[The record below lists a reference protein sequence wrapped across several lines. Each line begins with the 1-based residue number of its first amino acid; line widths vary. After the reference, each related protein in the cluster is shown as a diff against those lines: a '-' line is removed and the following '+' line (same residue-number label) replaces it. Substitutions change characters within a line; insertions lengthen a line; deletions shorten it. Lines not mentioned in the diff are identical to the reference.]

1 MRVGYIRVSTVEQN
15 TARQEVLMQELDVDK
30 VYIEKVSGKNVND
43 RLKLQEMLEFIR
55 EGDIVVV
62 ESISRLARN
71 TKDLL
76 EIVEKLKNKGVVFIS
91 KKENIDTD
99 TPSGQFVLTIFGA
112 VAQLERDY
120 ILQRQREGIAIAKQE
135 GKYKGRKPIEI
146 DQDKFKILYEKWKKE
161 DITATEFMSQ
171 IDLKPTTFYRK
182 VRQYEKV
189 FKNSICCSR

>member
-99 TPSGQFVLTIFGA
+99 TPSGQFMLTIFGA

-171 IDLKPTTFYRK
+171 INLKPTTFYRK

>member
-99 TPSGQFVLTIFGA
+99 TPSGQFMLTIFGA

-171 IDLKPTTFYRK
+171 INLKPTTFYRK
-182 VRQYEKV
+182 VRQYEKNV
-189 FKNSICCSR
+189 

>member
-43 RLKLQEMLEFIR
+43 RLKLREMLEFIR

-99 TPSGQFVLTIFGA
+99 TPSGQFMLTIFGA

-171 IDLKPTTFYRK
+171 INLKPTTFYRK

>member
-1 MRVGYIRVSTVEQN
+1 M
-15 TARQEVLMQELDVDK
+15 
-30 VYIEKVSGKNVND
+30 
-43 RLKLQEMLEFIR
+43 
-55 EGDIVVV
+55 
-62 ESISRLARN
+62 
-71 TKDLL
+71 
-76 EIVEKLKNKGVVFIS
+76 
-91 KKENIDTD
+91 
-99 TPSGQFVLTIFGA
+99 LTIFGA

>member
-99 TPSGQFVLTIFGA
+99 TPSGQFMLTIFGA

-135 GKYKGRKPIEI
+135 GKYKGRKPIEF
-146 DQDKFKILYEKWKKE
+146 DKDKFNILYERWKKE
-161 DITATEFMSQ
+161 DITATEFMKQ
-171 IDLKPTTFYRK
+171 INLKPTTFYRK
-182 VRQYEKV
+182 VRQYEK
-189 FKNSICCSR
+189 

>member
-1 MRVGYIRVSTVEQN
+1 VRVGYIRVSTVEQN

-99 TPSGQFVLTIFGA
+99 TPSGQFMLTIFGA

>member
-99 TPSGQFVLTIFGA
+99 TPSGQFMLTIFGA

-182 VRQYEKV
+182 VRQYEKKCLRSS
-189 FKNSICCSR
+189 F